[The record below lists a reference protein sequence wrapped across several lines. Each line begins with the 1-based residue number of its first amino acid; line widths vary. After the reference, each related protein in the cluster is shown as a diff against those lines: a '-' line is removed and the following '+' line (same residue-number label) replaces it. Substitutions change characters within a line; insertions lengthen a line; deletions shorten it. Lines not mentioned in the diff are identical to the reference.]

1 MSNHNE
7 PTQSGALPSV
17 PLQPVV
23 RPPRFIMPCPFCGKM
38 PKFFGLFD
46 SGETGV
52 WECENND
59 CYMKA
64 RKIGYD
70 ASLAQWNDRYDSLA
84 NLDKRVSARLNPKV
98 LPLAGLGASREQP
111 VVGLPE

>member
-1 MSNHNE
+1 
-7 PTQSGALPSV
+7 
-17 PLQPVV
+17 
-23 RPPRFIMPCPFCGKM
+23 MPCPFCGKM

-70 ASLAQWNDRYDSLA
+70 ASLAQWNDRYDSLT
-84 NLDKRVSARLNPKV
+84 NLDKRVSARLNPGIDDR
-98 LPLAGLGASREQP
+98 LRTAASTGSEEPR
-111 VVGLPE
+111 